1 MKEDLYKKYLRN
13 IKNGKTAIRK
23 EYVDRGYFS
32 YCSKR
37 DIYNLSNSK
46 TIIIDGFNANF
57 YEFIDSTVNCIYKKI
72 NVNNKTIYLG
82 KIGNELSNRFY
93 ESSDFKENLFGYNIS
108 ISVDQINH
116 VIKKHSNINENKRG
130 QKIITKDDLKLLPK
144 LLINS
149 EIVLK
154 LGKSKDNRNIYKFI
168 SKDSNGTYNLIEFI
182 SYKNKRLGF
191 QSLYIQQKKA
201 HAPTE

>member
-1 MKEDLYKKYLRN
+1 MKEKQYKKYLRN

-23 EYVDRGYFS
+23 EYVDGGYFS
-32 YCSKR
+32 YYSKKEL
-37 DIYNLSNSK
+37 YNLYNSK

-57 YEFIDSTVNCIYKKI
+57 YKFIDDTVNCIEKKK
-72 NVNNKTIYLG
+72 NVENKTIYLG
-82 KIGNELSNRFY
+82 KIGKELSNRFY
-93 ESSDFKENLFGYNIS
+93 ERADFKENLFGYNIS
-108 ISVDQINH
+108 ISIDQINH

-130 QKIITKDDLKLLPK
+130 QKIITRDDLKLLPK

-149 EIVLK
+149 EIIIK

-191 QSLYIQQKKA
+191 QSLFIQQKKA